1 MAMSASH
8 VLSAGTI
15 AGAGALRSSGRA
27 ASAAAE
33 MRTLALGQA
42 NSFVPQRDVV
52 LRVSQGAAW
61 VTLGLGMSNEA
72 GQKAGD
78 VVLQAGQTLQLKAGQ
93 SVVLEGKGAKV
104 GLVTTT
110 GYRDIMQIARS
121 YVPGGLAAWIVWPKP
136 QPLAR
141 LEHTVEVPGRMDAQG
156 REVAPLDEDAVR
168 AALRKLSPA
177 L

>member
-93 SVVLEGKGAKV
+93 SVVLEGKGVLRSHMRVVCADGDGETTSGTFSPTLGVAIALARVPASCGDTCEVDIRGKLHPAKV
-104 GLVTTT
+104 VKPVF
-110 GYRDIMQIARS
+110 ARNGKS
-121 YVPGGLAAWIVWPKP
+121 VL
-136 QPLAR
+136 
-141 LEHTVEVPGRMDAQG
+141 
-156 REVAPLDEDAVR
+156 
-168 AALRKLSPA
+168 
-177 L
+177 

>member
-42 NSFVPQRDVV
+42 NSFAPQRDVV

-93 SVVLEGKGAKV
+93 SVVLEGKGAEP
-104 GLVTTT
+104 LV
-110 GYRDIMQIARS
+110 YHFPKSQ
-121 YVPGGLAAWIVWPKP
+121 GG
-136 QPLAR
+136 QPN
-141 LEHTVEVPGRMDAQG
+141 
-156 REVAPLDEDAVR
+156 LDEQ
-168 AALRKLSPA
+168 PA
-177 L
+177 KWFSRFQWGKTDGSMLYNI